1 VTETKKLMSWGS
13 GKLQYLPWHIKL
25 FTDGAMYSQ
34 NMMLRDGYIDGHQG
48 TRLMQEKIYRE
59 AFREYWDAGY
69 QIHIHQNGDAGL
81 DRLLDVL
88 EENLIRNP
96 RVDHRTV
103 IVHFGYSAPDQ
114 VARIKKLGAIVSA
127 NPYYVTA
134 LSDLY
139 SRHGIGAS
147 RSQQM
152 VRLGDVQ
159 RAGIPISLHSDM
171 PMAPGAPLQLMHA
184 AVNRINFTNEVAGH
198 DQRISS
204 KQALRAVTYNA
215 AYTLRMEKDYGS
227 ISIGKYANFTL
238 LAENPLT
245 KNPLKIKEIEVRGTM
260 VEGRHFPI
268 K

>member
-1 VTETKKLMSWGS
+1 MSWGS
-13 GKLQYLPWHIKL
+13 GKLQYLPGHIKL

-34 NMMLRDGYIDGHQG
+34 NMVMRDGYIDGHQG
-48 TRLMQEKIYRE
+48 AWLMQEKIYRE
-59 AFREYWDAGY
+59 VFRRYWDAGY

-88 EENLIRNP
+88 EENLTRNP

-103 IVHFGYSAPDQ
+103 IVHFGYSAADQ
-114 VARIKKLGAIVSA
+114 VARIKRLGAIVSA

-139 SRHGIGAS
+139 SRQGIGAS
-147 RSQQM
+147 RSEQM

-159 RAGIPISLHSDM
+159 RAGIVISLHSDM

-184 AVNRINFTNEVAGH
+184 AVNRINFANKVAGP
-198 DQRISS
+198 DQRISPE
-204 KQALRAVTYNA
+204 QALRAVTSNA

-227 ISIGKYANFTL
+227 ISIGKHANFTL
-238 LAENPLT
+238 LGENPLT
-245 KNPLKIKEIEVRGTM
+245 TNPLTIKEIEVRGTM

>member
-1 VTETKKLMSWGS
+1 
-13 GKLQYLPWHIKL
+13 
-25 FTDGAMYSQ
+25 
-34 NMMLRDGYIDGHQG
+34 
-48 TRLMQEKIYRE
+48 
-59 AFREYWDAGY
+59 
-69 QIHIHQNGDAGL
+69 
-81 DRLLDVL
+81 
-88 EENLIRNP
+88 
-96 RVDHRTV
+96 
-103 IVHFGYSAPDQ
+103 
-114 VARIKKLGAIVSA
+114 
-127 NPYYVTA
+127 
-134 LSDLY
+134 
-139 SRHGIGAS
+139 
-147 RSQQM
+147 
-152 VRLGDVQ
+152 
-159 RAGIPISLHSDM
+159 
-171 PMAPGAPLQLMHA
+171 MHA